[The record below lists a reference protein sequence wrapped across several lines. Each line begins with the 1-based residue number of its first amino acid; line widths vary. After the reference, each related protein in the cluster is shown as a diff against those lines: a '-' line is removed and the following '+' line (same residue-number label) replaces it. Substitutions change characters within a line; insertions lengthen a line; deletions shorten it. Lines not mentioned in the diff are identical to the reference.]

1 MTIMLMLDDATL
13 ANGCLHVVPG
23 SHKSGEWSKR
33 TDTDVFG
40 QNEIDAN
47 AYSDAALV
55 PLELKAGSFVA
66 FGPFLVHQ
74 SAPNTSDS
82 ERRALLYSYQ
92 PAGFRHMRETFPKPR
107 PKAESAPA

>member
-1 MTIMLMLDDATL
+1 
-13 ANGCLHVVPG
+13 VPG
-23 SHKSGEWSKR
+23 SHKSGEWAKR

-40 QNEIDAN
+40 QNEIDAS
-47 AYSDAALV
+47 AYSDAQLV

-74 SAPNTSDS
+74 SAPNTSDT

-92 PAGFRHMRETFPKPR
+92 PAGFRHIRDMFPEPRAKSEPKP
-107 PKAESAPA
+107 A